1 MADDFFD
8 DKASLLTK
16 GISSLSRAIGE
27 EAKDIVSTVGNTAE
41 KPLDTVDLIS
51 TGLGALN
58 LSGLANFNPIFAA
71 GKGIY
76 DISRLPG
83 TYEQQKIDDL
93 AKYGDEASTLGTFA
107 RSLPLVGGIASFFSG
122 DPTRPDLDPKFKNYL
137 AQRGVN
143 PNDYEGP
150 PIYGPKPQAPVTGP
164 FGTKYPGMLPSFPGM
179 GSPWVNP
186 NFPDPNPMIDLN
198 AIQQRA
204 EQAEQAAQKQA
215 QNDAYLAQQQGDM
228 IDSGDYNDDDYGAM
242 FDGIDDYSYG

>member
-1 MADDFFD
+1 MADNFFD

-16 GISSLSRAIGE
+16 GITSLSRAIGE

-58 LSGLANFNPIFAA
+58 LSGLANLNPIFAA

-76 DISRLPG
+76 DLSRLPG
-83 TYEQQKIDDL
+83 NYEQQKIDDL
-93 AKYGDEASTLGTFA
+93 AKYGDEASTLGTIA
-107 RSLPLVGGIASFFSG
+107 RGLPLVGGIASFFSG
-122 DPTRPDLDPKFKNYL
+122 PPTRPDLDPKFRNYL

-150 PIYGPKPQAPVTGP
+150 PIYGPKPQAPVSGP
-164 FGTKYPGMLPSFPGM
+164 FGLPAFKGLIA
-179 GSPWVNP
+179 SPWVNP
-186 NFPDPNPMIDLN
+186 NFPNPNPMIDLN

-204 EQAEQAAQKQA
+204 EQDAQIAKAEQSAQA
-215 QNDAYLAQQQGDM
+215 TIDRSIQGDM
-228 IDSGDYNDDDYGAM
+228 IDSGDYTDDQYGAM
-242 FDGIDDYSYG
+242 FDGIDDYSVG